1 MADQMRPRMA
11 DSHDSTAQDEP
22 KSPLWLPALGAAL
35 FLLAG
40 IWWLAWNPSGDA
52 EAKAAAE
59 AASAAASASAAPAPA
74 GDGGAGAAPAAG
86 EVH

>member
-1 MADQMRPRMA
+1 MRPRMA

-40 IWWLAWNPSGDA
+40 IWWLAWNP
-52 EAKAAAE
+52 EEPKPAAAE
-59 AASAAASASAAPAPA
+59 AASAAASASAAPAA
-74 GDGGAGAAPAAG
+74 DAGAGAAPAAG
-86 EVH
+86 EAR

>member
-1 MADQMRPRMA
+1 MAS
-11 DSHDSTAQDEP
+11 SHDSPPQDEP

-40 IWWLAWNPSGDA
+40 IWWLAWNP
-52 EAKAAAE
+52 EEPKPTAAE
-59 AASAAASASAAPAPA
+59 AASASAAAAASAAPAT
-74 GDGGAGAAPAAG
+74 DGGAAPAA